1 MHVSTVTKLT
11 KEGQISTMQLSFII
25 AIFLLRKSLKTQI
38 HDHPH
43 SYYLQMLPYLAPQPP
58 L

>member
-1 MHVSTVTKLT
+1 
-11 KEGQISTMQLSFII
+11 MQFSFII

-43 SYYLQMLPYLAPQPP
+43 SYYLQMLPYLAP
-58 L
+58 

>member
-11 KEGQISTMQLSFII
+11 KEGQISTMQFSFII

-38 HDHPH
+38 HDHPQ
-43 SYYLQMLPYLAPQPP
+43 SYLQMLPYLAPQPP